1 MSWPAQPDIAQGDFA
16 TSAVAPVRAGCLSG
30 CSNGKQLAVGLAGR
44 ACLPRDHVSVMLWIR
59 AYDGES
65 DVWSYF
71 ELDDE
76 GWALRQVQLHGLH
89 GQPVTAASL
98 AEVIELRDRGDLA
111 VMAAYERQYGV
122 LAEGTLRGWKKADGA
137 AEITRQEFESTWA
150 AAREIL
156 DANRSEEMS

>member
-1 MSWPAQPDIAQGDFA
+1 
-16 TSAVAPVRAGCLSG
+16 
-30 CSNGKQLAVGLAGR
+30 
-44 ACLPRDHVSVMLWIR
+44 MLWIR

-65 DVWSYF
+65 DAWSYF

-76 GWALRQVQLHGLH
+76 EWALRHVHLQGLH
-89 GQPVTAASL
+89 RQPVTAASL
-98 AEVIELRDRGDLA
+98 AEVIELRDRGNLA

-122 LAEGTLRGWKKADGA
+122 LAEGTLRGWKEAHGA

-156 DANRSEEMS
+156 DANRTEETS

>member
-1 MSWPAQPDIAQGDFA
+1 
-16 TSAVAPVRAGCLSG
+16 
-30 CSNGKQLAVGLAGR
+30 
-44 ACLPRDHVSVMLWIR
+44 MLWIR

-76 GWALRQVQLHGLH
+76 GWALRQVQLQGLH

-122 LAEGTLRGWKKADGA
+122 LAEGTLRGWKEADGA

-150 AAREIL
+150 AAREVL
-156 DANRSEEMS
+156 DANRTEETS

>member
-1 MSWPAQPDIAQGDFA
+1 
-16 TSAVAPVRAGCLSG
+16 
-30 CSNGKQLAVGLAGR
+30 
-44 ACLPRDHVSVMLWIR
+44 MLWIR